1 MELRIIE
8 DIAVY
13 DKFVL
18 NSPYV
23 HYTKTS
29 MWANTKKMEHYNAH
43 YIGFYIN
50 NELVGCALG

>member
-23 HYTKTS
+23 HYTKPVCGLIP
-29 MWANTKKMEHYNAH
+29 KKWN
-43 YIGFYIN
+43 IIKPII
-50 NELVGCALG
+50 LVFILIMN

>member
-29 MWANTKKMEHYNAH
+29 MWANTKKMEHYKAH

-50 NELVGCALG
+50 NELV